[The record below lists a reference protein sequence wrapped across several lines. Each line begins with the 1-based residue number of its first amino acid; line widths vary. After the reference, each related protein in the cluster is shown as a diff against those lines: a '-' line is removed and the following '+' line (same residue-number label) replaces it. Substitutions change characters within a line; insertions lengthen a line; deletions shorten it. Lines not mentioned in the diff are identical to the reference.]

1 MATLH
6 PPLNLNTVSLQDM
19 LDVGWIPP
27 QDAEEIVR
35 QRGPSGRL
43 YLARLLRTTS
53 LYQMKLDQLIQ
64 QGMITVHFQDD
75 DNLEETQSLLSD
87 TSSMREEME
96 AMREENR
103 LLREAM
109 EQQTRLQQDV
119 LARFVDEMATR
130 DRSNRIA
137 VREQQDN
144 SARRT
149 AVTQE
154 LSVGRTSTAM
164 SGLEG
169 ADESLAWDA
178 MGQPMPL
185 RFVPRSTNPFV
196 TPSVSP
202 QASLSDRVT
211 RSSGEND
218 GRYVLTGR
226 ADTREQEGRAAHVD
240 SGLDQGP
247 ALLGPRANDNV
258 WAELQRLSLQMDLL
272 LTNARQSQVIFQDV
286 GPSPGAAQVR
296 GDELGRQSSDH
307 RAMSELV
314 SGPARTGYTEPQFPL
329 RYGSG
334 MPWNGHQYVAGGQMD
349 VDLGQRGNRIG
360 GGPAPFWSQQEQPQS
375 WMQAQ
380 RHPQPWVPDMVSV
393 GGRCDV
399 RDAAGSGRWG
409 QCLSGYTDGE
419 ERSAVRGGYRDP
431 QTRSEYVSSEES
443 DSHSRQS
450 RKSHH
455 RNASSRRTLR
465 TRRSLSRWR
474 KPSPSSSSSR
484 SPSAASSARRR
495 HRSPPLPKPQV
506 FAGKKGEWNGFIY
519 HFRKTA
525 RYFGWSQREK
535 GDRLLASLRG
545 KAVDFI
551 MSKPR
556 EVQDDYQALKDALE
570 VRFGKM
576 EHPTSARRQLGYLR
590 QEEGETLE
598 DYNHGCQIWWVLGAA
613 VMYGTPLDLVDGA
626 SAFPGTPM
634 GRSGQ
639 RCGEV
644 IETRRPADKVL
655 TKVSEAYPGIDDE
668 MEQDLAKEAFLR
680 GCHHRSAAYAAA
692 KKDPVTLQEA
702 LEEVQNSAV
711 NLKAFSQGGIATRR
725 VSFARQE
732 DEDEE
737 VNTQVNEEKFR
748 DLFTRLMREYEKG
761 KGDRDPGEY
770 NGLRDQTE
778 PSNAIRC
785 YRCGGRGHMSR
796 ECRKEGRRCFAC
808 GEVGHM
814 RADCPG
820 KRGAQSS
827 SWGRGKNG
835 HLNWIGSDT

>member
-1 MATLH
+1 
-6 PPLNLNTVSLQDM
+6 M

-53 LYQMKLDQLIQ
+53 LYQMKLDQMIQ

-119 LARFVDEMATR
+119 LARYVDEMVTR
-130 DRSNRIA
+130 DRSDRIA

-185 RFVPRSTNPFV
+185 GFVPRSTNPFV
-196 TPSVSP
+196 TPSVPP
-202 QASLSDRVT
+202 QASLSDPVP

-272 LTNARQSQVIFQDV
+272 LTNARQSQVTFQGV

-307 RAMSELV
+307 RAMNELA

-329 RYGSG
+329 RYGRG

-349 VDLGQRGNRIG
+349 ADLAQRGNRIG
-360 GGPAPFWSQQEQPQS
+360 GGPAHFWSQQEQPQLR
-375 WMQAQ
+375 MQAQ
-380 RHPQPWVPDMVSV
+380 GHPQPWLPDMVSV
-393 GGRCDV
+393 GDRCDV

-419 ERSAVRGGYRDP
+419 ERSAVRGGYPDP

-455 RNASSRRTLR
+455 RHASSRRTLR
-465 TRRSLSRWR
+465 TRRSSSRWR

-484 SPSAASSARRR
+484 SPSAGSSARRR

-506 FAGKKGEWNGFIY
+506 FAGKKGEWNGFIFQ
-519 HFRKTA
+519 FRKTA
-525 RYFGWSQREK
+525 RYFGWSQQEK

-556 EVQDDYQALKDALE
+556 EVQDNYQALKDALE

-598 DYNHGCQIWWVLGAA
+598 DY
-613 VMYGTPLDLVDGA
+613 
-626 SAFPGTPM
+626 
-634 GRSGQ
+634 
-639 RCGEV
+639 
-644 IETRRPADKVL
+644 ADKVL

-692 KKDPVTLQEA
+692 EKDPVTLQEA

-711 NLKAFSQGGIATRR
+711 NLKAFGRGGIATRL
-725 VSFARQE
+725 VSFAGQE

-748 DLFTRLMREYEKG
+748 DLFTRLMREYEQG
-761 KGDRDPGEY
+761 KGDRDPREY

-827 SWGRGKNG
+827 SRGRGRGKNG
-835 HLNWIGSDT
+835 HLN